1 MTLSLGSGGRPTVS
15 CLWCE
20 IRSVQAWR
28 KDKNRDDLITHW
40 IWFSVLIRD
49 YWVLN
54 SACTLISG
62 ASSKAGFPGFS
73 DAANEIA
80 SLKTVSNQPP
90 SLPDVCCDFTLTSA
104 RTSTLLRSIPEM
116 YLMSP
121 HSLQAP
127 ACTYSSSSRQR
138 TLTPPC
144 PGPDN
149 STGQSA
155 PLVIGR
161 KHGFS
166 QVWKSQRVSQLT
178 YKRADDK
185 LCVCVLHY
193 VEDVEDVGLVLQ
205 RRTLSQLPHQR
216 CKVGVALRVP
226 RKVQIS
232 GAVGL
237 HRDIRDLCIKFE
249 QYV

>member
-1 MTLSLGSGGRPTVS
+1 M
-15 CLWCE
+15 
-20 IRSVQAWR
+20 
-28 KDKNRDDLITHW
+28 
-40 IWFSVLIRD
+40 
-49 YWVLN
+49 
-54 SACTLISG
+54 
-62 ASSKAGFPGFS
+62 
-73 DAANEIA
+73 
-80 SLKTVSNQPP
+80 
-90 SLPDVCCDFTLTSA
+90 
-104 RTSTLLRSIPEM
+104 
-116 YLMSP
+116 
-121 HSLQAP
+121 
-127 ACTYSSSSRQR
+127 
-138 TLTPPC
+138 
-144 PGPDN
+144 
-149 STGQSA
+149 
-155 PLVIGR
+155 
-161 KHGFS
+161 
-166 QVWKSQRVSQLT
+166 T